1 MLMRLA
7 TVAPK
12 PSKRFAS
19 QLFMLELARTGSRVS
34 SCIRPCGEANKL
46 NTFRQSPDDCGARW
60 SSHPPGQS
68 QSPECGAR
76 FVSVLSTNKAGR
88 TVACLTLYNDSMDH
102 DLTISCTS
110 SRFGARSKS
119 LADVEGPRIRSRR
132 LRCA

>member
-60 SSHPPGQS
+60 SSHPPDNLNLPS
-68 QSPECGAR
+68 VVRDLYR
-76 FVSVLSTNKAGR
+76 FYR
-88 TVACLTLYNDSMDH
+88 LTRPGEL
-102 DLTISCTS
+102 
-110 SRFGARSKS
+110 
-119 LADVEGPRIRSRR
+119 
-132 LRCA
+132 LRASHFIMTLWIM

>member
-46 NTFRQSPDDCGARW
+46 SGNRRMIVVLGGPHIRPDNLNLPSVVRDLYRFYRLTRPGELLRA
-60 SSHPPGQS
+60 SH
-68 QSPECGAR
+68 
-76 FVSVLSTNKAGR
+76 FIM
-88 TVACLTLYNDSMDH
+88 TLWIM
-102 DLTISCTS
+102 I
-110 SRFGARSKS
+110 
-119 LADVEGPRIRSRR
+119 
-132 LRCA
+132 